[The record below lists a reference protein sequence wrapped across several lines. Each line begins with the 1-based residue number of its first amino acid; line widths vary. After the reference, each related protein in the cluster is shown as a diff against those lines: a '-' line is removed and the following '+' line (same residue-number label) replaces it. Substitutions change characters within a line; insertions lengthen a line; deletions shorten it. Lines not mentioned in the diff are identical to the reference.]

1 MRHCVPVFVARG
13 GCDFRRGSAVQDG
26 VGFFGPRRAQPPA
39 MPMDLRPRN
48 GGATLASFLIPLLS
62 SALLLSGCEATPPP
76 PKRIIFLSMD
86 TVRADHV
93 NGYGPG
99 DTTPELAKIAA
110 EGVLFRDFYGA
121 STYTI
126 PSHMSIFTGLDPREH
141 GVASIVARLSPDVP
155 TLAEILSGAGFRT
168 VAFHEGGFVAAH
180 FGFDRGF
187 DSYQEYP
194 RGSVVGEALPEVLDW
209 IRWAGDDPYFLFL
222 HTYAAHR
229 PYGGL
234 ERYRTANPNRGLPS
248 AAELVLLR
256 ETAPGNDTE
265 LSDSQRSVYYLVNS
279 LVDRAEDKIAGD
291 TRDRFF
297 TTNPHFEADIAA
309 VRASYDERIGRID
322 RAIGRIKDTLIE
334 GGQWEDT
341 LFVVFSDHGEAFF
354 EHGLDRHG
362 YIPFNEV
369 LKVPLVISY
378 PRFLRSRSEHVVEGL
393 AWHLDI
399 LPTVLGLAGL
409 PTPPGGQGI
418 DLTPILAGDAE
429 LPKTR
434 AIYPAVLKSPL
445 YPPQRPVRRVA
456 LMDGY
461 KRIEGH
467 AHYGDTGGYLF
478 DLESDPGEERNLR
491 ATRRDLFDAMAE
503 RLRLYLSGLTIYP
516 PVHRRTGR
524 VITGREADTG
534 LGREELQK
542 LRNLGYVE

>member
-1 MRHCVPVFVARG
+1 M
-13 GCDFRRGSAVQDG
+13 
-26 VGFFGPRRAQPPA
+26 
-39 MPMDLRPRN
+39 
-48 GGATLASFLIPLLS
+48 PLLS
-62 SALLLSGCEATPPP
+62 SPLLLSGCSATPPP
-76 PKRIIFLSMD
+76 PQRIIFLSMD

-93 NGYGPG
+93 NGYGPR

-121 STYTI
+121 STYTS

-155 TLAEILSGAGFRT
+155 TLAEILSEAGFRT
-168 VAFHEGGFVAAH
+168 VAFHEGGFVSAH

-187 DSYQEYP
+187 DSYDEYP

-209 IRWAGDDPYFLFL
+209 IRSAGDDPYFLFV

-234 ERYRTANPNRGLPS
+234 ERYRAANPNRGLPS
-248 AAELVLLR
+248 DTELALLR
-256 ETAPGNDTE
+256 ETFPGNDMD
-265 LSDSQRSVYYLVNS
+265 LPDSKRSFYYVVNS
-279 LVDRAEDKIAGD
+279 LVERGEEQIAGVP
-291 TRDRFF
+291 RARSF
-297 TTNPHFEADIAA
+297 TADPHFEADIAA
-309 VRASYDERIGRID
+309 VRASYDERIRRID

-341 LFVVFSDHGEAFF
+341 LFVIFSDHGEAFF

-362 YIPFNEV
+362 YVPFNEV

-378 PRFLRSRSEHVVEGL
+378 PRFLRNRSEHVVEGL
-393 AWHLDI
+393 VWHLDL

-409 PTPPGGQGI
+409 PTPPGGQGT

-429 LPKTR
+429 LPEAR
-434 AIYPAVLKSPL
+434 AIYPAVLSGAPYRAPL
-445 YPPQRPVRRVA
+445 PVRRVA
-456 LMDGY
+456 LMGGY

-467 AHYGDTGGYLF
+467 AHYGDTEGYLF
-478 DLESDPGEERNLR
+478 ELESDPGEERNLR
-491 ATRRDLFDAMAE
+491 ETRRELFDAMAG
-503 RLRLYLSGLTIYP
+503 RLRLYLSGLTIHP

-524 VITGREADTG
+524 VITGREAAGQLD
-534 LGREELQK
+534 REELQK